1 MKNMKNRLR
10 EDKIRESITEFNIEF
25 QKWDVMRHL
34 FKTYTLPH
42 FDVLDLEKDFVRIGY
57 SHIIPRNFFTD
68 VQGEIYYDNKGIG
81 SNYGKGI
88 AFGETR
94 YILNILE
101 NKIDEKD
108 YKQREKTTVTSLI
121 SALFNTYPE
130 TRFAIL
136 ANPIIVSNFM
146 YRKGFRMLHSDSR
159 WGLFNDR
166 PLYWNPEIQTNIVY
180 LVDRDLGKLYVKED
194 IKMEVQ
200 EILPSEYDGVL
211 KDVNTL
217 SITDLPNMVRIKAS
231 ELIYFKARD
240 SHRDGV
246 IKITMTESEKD

>member
-1 MKNMKNRLR
+1 MKNNLR
-10 EDKIRESITEFNIEF
+10 ADKIRESITEFNLEF

-42 FDVLDLEKDFVRIGY
+42 FEVSELEKDFVRIGY

-68 VQGEIYYDNKGIG
+68 IQGETYYDNEGIG

-88 AFGETR
+88 AFGETK

-101 NKIDEKD
+101 NKIDKED
-108 YKQREKTTVTSLI
+108 YRQSEKTTITSLI
-121 SALFNTYPE
+121 SALFNTYPD

-136 ANPIIVSNFM
+136 ANPIIVSSFM
-146 YRKGFRMLHSDSR
+146 DRKQFGMIPSDSM

-194 IKMEVQ
+194 VKMEVQ
-200 EILPSEYDGVL
+200 EVLPSEYDGIL

-217 SITDLPNMVRIKAS
+217 SITDLPNMIRIKAS
-231 ELIYFKARD
+231 ELIYFKVRD
-240 SHRDGV
+240 SNRNGV
-246 IKITMTESEKD
+246 IKITMPETKKD